1 MLGSVFSSSGISN
14 IWVFLAV
21 GSLSALLVSVAKAGF
36 GGSLG
41 ILSTPLMVYACQG
54 RTELALGVMLPLLIA
69 CDQFSILSWWGK
81 WDRRV
86 VLLLVPGL
94 VGGVGLGSLAL
105 WGIKNLNLSHH
116 QETGD
121 AILTLAV
128 GVVALGFVG
137 LQVLRSLRTNPL
149 PFRPVLWQATSVGAL
164 AGLTSTLT
172 HGAGP
177 IVTMYML
184 PQGLP
189 KGRFVASTVLYYWIG
204 NLIKLPPYFALAMV
218 NTQTFGVSLSLV
230 PAVAVGVVLG
240 IFLHRKVG
248 EKQFTGVVYV
258 LLAIAGAH
266 LVVTACRSL
275 LG

>member
-1 MLGSVFSSSGISN
+1 VLGSVFSSSGISN